1 MTAVAASAHVS
12 VRNRLLSKQAKAEY
26 RQLRPSLEQVA
37 LHENQVLY
45 GPGDVVSHVYFPN
58 DAVVSFLFDVDER
71 RAVEVA
77 KEGNEGTEG
86 AVGLAIY
93 LGGVNSCNLS
103 RVRHAGTATR
113 LSVSALAKC
122 TKQRGDLQDLLHLM
136 QPIVEVWPASY
147 HALRVARLNRG
158 LGISK

>member
-1 MTAVAASAHVS
+1 MLT
-12 VRNRLLSKQAKAEY
+12 
-26 RQLRPSLEQVA
+26 
-37 LHENQVLY
+37 
-45 GPGDVVSHVYFPN
+45 FPN
-58 DAVVSFLFDVDER
+58 AAAVSFLFDVDER
-71 RAVEVA
+71 RTVEVA
-77 KEGNEGTEG
+77 KEGNEG